1 MCLLKVPRAAVLRIP
16 QFLYHTDASFQ
27 FWVIHEKNDNMT
39 SMKKPILL
47 TEFRSTARLSARD
60 MRLVR
65 LYTALASEVFEDLL
79 RALIVPSRPGQRYLV
94 SLLICG
100 DNRIQQLNRDYRNKD
115 KPTDVLSFPAH
126 ENLRKLSPSEDEV
139 FLGDLAISIP
149 TARRQA
155 KEFHIT
161 VWDEFIHLY
170 FHGLL
175 HLLGFD
181 HEISEKEE
189 KLMQKWEDRAL
200 TLISDKKKGEPKLPS
215 KKN

>member
-1 MCLLKVPRAAVLRIP
+1 
-16 QFLYHTDASFQ
+16 
-27 FWVIHEKNDNMT
+27 
-39 SMKKPILL
+39 MKQMK
-47 TEFRSTARLSARD
+47 FF
-60 MRLVR
+60 MH
-65 LYTALASEVFEDLL
+65 LASEVFNELL
-79 RALIVPSRPGQRYLV
+79 RAGIIPSRSDQTFQV
-94 SLLICG
+94 SLLLCG
-100 DNRIQQLNRDYRNKD
+100 DQRIRKLNHDYRNKD

-126 ENLRKLSPSEDEV
+126 ENLRKISPSEEAV

-155 KEFHIT
+155 LEFEIS

-200 TLISDKKKGEPKLPS
+200 TLISDKKKGS
-215 KKN
+215 R

>member
-1 MCLLKVPRAAVLRIP
+1 
-16 QFLYHTDASFQ
+16 
-27 FWVIHEKNDNMT
+27 
-39 SMKKPILL
+39 MKKPILQ
-47 TEFRSTARLSARD
+47 TEFRSTAKLSPRD
-60 MRLVR
+60 KKRVNLFMG
-65 LYTALASEVFEDLL
+65 LASEVFADLL
-79 RALIVPSRPGQRYLV
+79 KAKLIPTRSGQTYQV

-100 DNRIQQLNRDYRNKD
+100 DNRIQKLNRDFRHKD
-115 KPTDVLSFPAH
+115 KATDVLSFPSY
-126 ENLRKLSPSEDEV
+126 ENLRNISPAEDEI

-155 KEFHIT
+155 KEFKIS

-175 HLLGFD
+175 HLIGYD

-200 TLISDKKKGEPKLPS
+200 TLISDKKKEGPKALS
-215 KKN
+215 KK